1 MPLFINSIQA
11 ELSLEKDNVK
21 GAGDTIGIAI
31 TKYLNT
37 MFPIVAG
44 PLKDQLDINFIN
56 TLNSATY
63 LSPITS
69 VLPIALDAYKLGLIP
84 IISIQNPGVIAIP
97 PPSSLFITPIL
108 SSPQTKESFISSF
121 SAAVDSWFR
130 TGTYT
135 VLGGPV
141 ITWS

>member
-1 MPLFINSIQA
+1 MPLLINSIQA
-11 ELSLEKDNVK
+11 ELSLDKDNIK

-44 PLKDQLDINFIN
+44 PLKDELDINFIKI
-56 TLNSATY
+56 LNSATY
-63 LSPITS
+63 LNPLTT
-69 VLPIALDAYKLGLIP
+69 VLPIALDVYKLGLIT
-84 IISIQNPGVIAIP
+84 IISIQNPGVVAIP
-97 PPSSLFITPIL
+97 PPSSIFITPIL

-121 SAAVDSWFR
+121 SIAIDSWFK

-135 VLGGPV
+135 ISGGP
-141 ITWS
+141 ISIWS

>member
-31 TKYLNT
+31 TKYLNS

-44 PLKDQLDINFIN
+44 PLKDELDSRFIN
-56 TLNSATY
+56 TLNSVTY
-63 LSPITS
+63 LTPLTS
-69 VLPIALDAYKLGLIP
+69 VLPIALDAYKLGLIS
-84 IISIQNPGVIAIP
+84 IISVQNPGVVAIP
-97 PPSSLFITPIL
+97 PPSSIFITLIL

-121 SAAVDSWFR
+121 SAAVDSWFK

-135 VLGGPV
+135 VTGGPV
-141 ITWS
+141 IPWS

>member
-37 MFPIVAG
+37 MFPVVAG

-56 TLNSATY
+56 TLNSATD
-63 LSPITS
+63 LNPLTV
-69 VLPIALDAYKLGLIP
+69 VLPIALDVYKLGLLP
-84 IISIQNPGVIAIP
+84 IISVQNPGVVAIP
-97 PPSSLFITPIL
+97 PPSSIFITPIL
-108 SSPQTKESFISSF
+108 SLPQTKESFISSF

-135 VLGGPV
+135 VPGGPV

>member
-31 TKYLNT
+31 TKYLNS

-44 PLKDQLDINFIN
+44 PLKNELDSRFIN
-56 TLNSATY
+56 TLNSVTY
-63 LSPITS
+63 LTPLTS
-69 VLPIALDAYKLGLIP
+69 VLPIALDAYKLGLIS
-84 IISIQNPGVIAIP
+84 IISVQNPGVVAIP
-97 PPSSLFITPIL
+97 PPSSIFITPIL

-135 VLGGPV
+135 VTGGPV
-141 ITWS
+141 IPWS

>member
-31 TKYLNT
+31 TKYLNS

-44 PLKDQLDINFIN
+44 PLKAQLDINFIN
-56 TLNSATY
+56 TLNSATD
-63 LSPITS
+63 LNPLT
-69 VLPIALDAYKLGLIP
+69 VVFPIALDAYKLGLIS
-84 IISIQNPGVIAIP
+84 IISIQNPGVVSVP
-97 PPSSLFITPIL
+97 PPSSLFITPIV
-108 SSPQTKESFISSF
+108 SSPQTKESFISAF
-121 SAAVDSWFR
+121 SAAVDSWFK

-135 VLGGPV
+135 VLGGTIIP
-141 ITWS
+141 WS

>member
-31 TKYLNT
+31 TKYLNS

-44 PLKDQLDINFIN
+44 PLKDELDSRFIN
-56 TLNSATY
+56 TLNSVTY
-63 LSPITS
+63 LTPLTS
-69 VLPIALDAYKLGLIP
+69 VLPIALDAYKLGLIS
-84 IISIQNPGVIAIP
+84 IISVQNPGVVAIP
-97 PPSSLFITPIL
+97 PPSSIFITPIL

-135 VLGGPV
+135 VTGGPV
-141 ITWS
+141 IPWS